1 MVILNAI
8 LGVIL
13 RVASVVNS
21 ILDWV
26 FFINNLFNYI
36 DILGY
41 FYTFCQNDNS
51 CFLIEKFSN
60 ILYLISLSIY
70 LIFFYHFDKNF
81 RTSFLRLLDNKKKEN
96 KSKQ

>member
-21 ILDWV
+21 IFDWV
-26 FFINNLFNYI
+26 IFINNL
-36 DILGY
+36 L
-41 FYTFCQNDNS
+41 YTFNLAGHSFTLCNNNNI
-51 CFLIEKFSN
+51 CLLLEKISN
-60 ILYLISLSIY
+60 LLYLISLSIY

-81 RTSFLRLLDNKKKEN
+81 RTSFLRLFDNKKKEN
-96 KSKQ
+96 KEKQ